1 MTSVVRWVEVH
12 RLAVAGRE
20 AGIARDV
27 GGRVGGVWL
36 ARSRFA
42 DVARLA
48 GLTLALGEDARA
60 FYQLGWAKDATG
72 DRTAALAAYGQALRL
87 CRAAGD
93 RRNEAATLTNIG
105 AVYRGLGER
114 QRALEYYGQALPI
127 AREVGDRAG
136 EAVTLSNLGL
146 VYDGLGEPQRALEYY
161 GQALPIR
168 REVGD
173 RAGEAVTRYNVAMIH
188 RARGEL
194 GRAVAE
200 LEQVVELDR
209 QVGHPELLSD
219 TEMLHR
225 VRQELASSDPGRGS
239 R

>member
-1 MTSVVRWVEVH
+1 MTSVGRWVEVH

-48 GLTLALGEDARA
+48 GLTLTLGEDARA
-60 FYQLGWAKDATG
+60 FYQLGWARDATG
-72 DRTAALAAYGQALRL
+72 DRTAALAAYDQALRL
-87 CRAAGD
+87 YRAAGD
-93 RRNEAATLTNIG
+93 RGNEAATLNNI
-105 AVYRGLGER
+105 
-114 QRALEYYGQALPI
+114 
-127 AREVGDRAG
+127 
-136 EAVTLSNLGL
+136 GL
-146 VYDGLGEPQRALEYY
+146 VYDALGEPQRALEYF
-161 GQALPIR
+161 GRALPIT

-173 RAGEAVTRYNVAMIH
+173 RAGEAVTRYNMAMIH
-188 RARGEL
+188 RAQGEL
-194 GRAVAE
+194 DRAVAE

-209 QVGHPELLSD
+209 QGGHPDLQSD

-225 VRQELASSDPGRGS
+225 LRQELASSDPGRGS